1 MKNFIIFILLFP
13 LTFLGQNKAST
24 ISKDSLIKNLSKTF
38 YQASYKNPDS
48 ALLLL
53 KNALP
58 NYNKD
63 PLIQSW
69 KNHLKGSYYYSR
81 QNGDSALYYLDK
93 VISTIKPED
102 DAYLYNESLILTAMV
117 YKNTGKQELA
127 YEKLK
132 EAESILNK
140 NLSAKSDSKI
150 NIYRALGAYY
160 TDLPNYDKAISYF
173 LKALKLLEN
182 NEKQKRNLANVNI
195 NLAEI
200 FVQLLDF
207 EKAKNYLETA
217 KNICEDIA
225 FEMGIHTCNLKLAE
239 VAIKTEIVE
248 NFDIQNL
255 ENSIIFFEKGNL
267 YPLEV
272 EGYFYLGQIQNK
284 KGNLTASKEA
294 FLRALELSRNI
305 NYSQGIINSLR
316 NLGLLEED
324 LNKNQTALKYYKE
337 GYNISISNSIL
348 ETQKLL
354 ATNLYLLYDKIGNTD
369 SAYLYLKK
377 VTVLKDSLDIAE
389 QIKNTQELET
399 RYQSEKKESEIALLT
414 TQKKLAEKEK
424 SNQRNVLLG
433 FLGLMLLIATTLF
446 IILRNRQLTNIKLR
460 ELDKAKSTFFANISH
475 EFRTPLSLIKGPIE
489 DQLYNKKLLPNQR
502 KNLLLAQRNAQR
514 LENLVEQLLALSK
527 LESGKINL
535 QIQPGNLSKFL
546 KLLIEAFDFRFIE
559 KHITYRI
566 NIPNY
571 NTVDWF
577 DWDILEKAVGNII
590 TNAIKYCPENGVIN
604 IQANQNDSVF
614 TFSISNSGNYL
625 NSAEQKK
632 IFERFYQTNPENPGT
647 GIGLALTKELI
658 QLHHGTISV
667 SSEVNGLTTF
677 TIKIPISKS
686 EYSISEIISEDINID
701 RTNYIYEEN
710 FTVSNE
716 FAPEDSLTI
725 LILDDSLEIRNYVS
739 SIFENTYKVLTTN
752 NGKNGLD
759 IAIETIPDIVISDI
773 MMPVKD
779 GFTFT
784 KNLKEHPLTSHIPI
798 ILLSAKNLVDDKLEG
813 MEVGADA
820 YLTKP
825 FSSQLL
831 RATVENLIEN
841 RRKLQQRFSQEVF
854 LLPKDMAISSSDEK
868 FLENLQKVLDNKLTS
883 SNFSAESFSNEMNVS
898 RMQLHR
904 KLKALT
910 GQSTT
915 EFIRG
920 QRLKLAAKL
929 MRENKISIS
938 EIGYT
943 VGFNDPSYFTR
954 CFKNEYGV
962 SPSEFYS
969 K

>member
-424 SNQRNVLLG
+424 SNQRNVLLA

-739 SIFENTYKVLTTN
+739 SIFENTYKVLTAN

-854 LLPKDMAISSSDEK
+854 LLPKDIAISSSDEK

>member
-1 MKNFIIFILLFP
+1 
-13 LTFLGQNKAST
+13 
-24 ISKDSLIKNLSKTF
+24 
-38 YQASYKNPDS
+38 
-48 ALLLL
+48 
-53 KNALP
+53 
-58 NYNKD
+58 
-63 PLIQSW
+63 
-69 KNHLKGSYYYSR
+69 
-81 QNGDSALYYLDK
+81 
-93 VISTIKPED
+93 
-102 DAYLYNESLILTAMV
+102 
-117 YKNTGKQELA
+117 
-127 YEKLK
+127 
-132 EAESILNK
+132 
-140 NLSAKSDSKI
+140 
-150 NIYRALGAYY
+150 
-160 TDLPNYDKAISYF
+160 
-173 LKALKLLEN
+173 
-182 NEKQKRNLANVNI
+182 
-195 NLAEI
+195 
-200 FVQLLDF
+200 
-207 EKAKNYLETA
+207 
-217 KNICEDIA
+217 
-225 FEMGIHTCNLKLAE
+225 
-239 VAIKTEIVE
+239 
-248 NFDIQNL
+248 
-255 ENSIIFFEKGNL
+255 
-267 YPLEV
+267 
-272 EGYFYLGQIQNK
+272 
-284 KGNLTASKEA
+284 
-294 FLRALELSRNI
+294 
-305 NYSQGIINSLR
+305 
-316 NLGLLEED
+316 
-324 LNKNQTALKYYKE
+324 
-337 GYNISISNSIL
+337 
-348 ETQKLL
+348 
-354 ATNLYLLYDKIGNTD
+354 
-369 SAYLYLKK
+369 
-377 VTVLKDSLDIAE
+377 
-389 QIKNTQELET
+389 
-399 RYQSEKKESEIALLT
+399 LLT

>member
-1 MKNFIIFILLFP
+1 MKNFIIVILLFP

-354 ATNLYLLYDKIGNTD
+354 Y
-369 SAYLYLKK
+369 
-377 VTVLKDSLDIAE
+377 
-389 QIKNTQELET
+389 
-399 RYQSEKKESEIALLT
+399 
-414 TQKKLAEKEK
+414 
-424 SNQRNVLLG
+424 
-433 FLGLMLLIATTLF
+433 FM
-446 IILRNRQLTNIKLR
+446 IKL
-460 ELDKAKSTFFANISH
+460 
-475 EFRTPLSLIKGPIE
+475 
-489 DQLYNKKLLPNQR
+489 
-502 KNLLLAQRNAQR
+502 
-514 LENLVEQLLALSK
+514 V
-527 LESGKINL
+527 
-535 QIQPGNLSKFL
+535 IQ
-546 KLLIEAFDFRFIE
+546 
-559 KHITYRI
+559 
-566 NIPNY
+566 
-571 NTVDWF
+571 
-577 DWDILEKAVGNII
+577 
-590 TNAIKYCPENGVIN
+590 
-604 IQANQNDSVF
+604 
-614 TFSISNSGNYL
+614 
-625 NSAEQKK
+625 
-632 IFERFYQTNPENPGT
+632 
-647 GIGLALTKELI
+647 
-658 QLHHGTISV
+658 
-667 SSEVNGLTTF
+667 
-677 TIKIPISKS
+677 
-686 EYSISEIISEDINID
+686 
-701 RTNYIYEEN
+701 
-710 FTVSNE
+710 
-716 FAPEDSLTI
+716 I
-725 LILDDSLEIRNYVS
+725 LIIY
-739 SIFENTYKVLTTN
+739 I
-752 NGKNGLD
+752 
-759 IAIETIPDIVISDI
+759 
-773 MMPVKD
+773 
-779 GFTFT
+779 
-784 KNLKEHPLTSHIPI
+784 
-798 ILLSAKNLVDDKLEG
+798 
-813 MEVGADA
+813 
-820 YLTKP
+820 
-825 FSSQLL
+825 
-831 RATVENLIEN
+831 
-841 RRKLQQRFSQEVF
+841 
-854 LLPKDMAISSSDEK
+854 
-868 FLENLQKVLDNKLTS
+868 
-883 SNFSAESFSNEMNVS
+883 
-898 RMQLHR
+898 
-904 KLKALT
+904 
-910 GQSTT
+910 
-915 EFIRG
+915 
-920 QRLKLAAKL
+920 
-929 MRENKISIS
+929 
-938 EIGYT
+938 
-943 VGFNDPSYFTR
+943 
-954 CFKNEYGV
+954 
-962 SPSEFYS
+962 
-969 K
+969 